1 MRNIIIFGF
10 VLALASCAMPA
21 EEVNGVGFFTP
32 LPEETFIT
40 GSDEITEIWTQYLD
54 AHNNGDIE
62 AIKSMSADS
71 IYILGP
77 DGTEIR
83 TKEEQAE
90 LAKHELLILW
100 TDYFKP
106 VHLEAYPDLHEVFWN
121 AAKTCSVVFNLT
133 PFFSRVVPRWVSITY
148 LERASISGCPGRS
161 ILLKTYPVFSI
172 AGLKVK
178 VTLLPV

>member
-21 EEVNGVGFFTP
+21 EEVKGVGFFTP

-40 GSDEITEIWTQYLD
+40 GSDEITEIWTKYLD

-62 AIKSMSADS
+62 SIKSMSADS
-71 IYILGP
+71 IYVLGP

-90 LAKHELLILW
+90 LLEGWFAAANPTPTASLVLANSTLHWTPELHV
-100 TDYFKP
+100 FGAP
-106 VHLEAYPDLHEVFWN
+106 VVLED
-121 AAKTCSVVFNLT
+121 
-133 PFFSRVVPRWVSITY
+133 SI
-148 LERASISGCPGRS
+148 P
-161 ILLKTYPVFSI
+161 LL
-172 AGLKVK
+172 L
-178 VTLLPV
+178 

>member
-21 EEVNGVGFFTP
+21 EEVKGVGFFTP

-40 GSDEITEIWTQYLD
+40 GSDEITEIWTKYLD

-83 TKEEQAE
+83 TKEEQAG
-90 LAKHELLILW
+90 LLEGW
-100 TDYFKP
+100 FAAANSKWDAYWAMP
-106 VHLEAYPDLHEVFWN
+106 DEA
-121 AAKTCSVVFNLT
+121 
-133 PFFSRVVPRWVSITY
+133 VPGGADSIMPKQTNT
-148 LERASISGCPGRS
+148 ETIVG
-161 ILLKTYPVFSI
+161 
-172 AGLKVK
+172 
-178 VTLLPV
+178 

>member
-32 LPEETFIT
+32 DPERTYIM
-40 GSDEITEIWTQYLD
+40 GSDEITEVWTKYLD

-90 LAKHELLILW
+90 LLEGWFAAANPKW
-100 TDYFKP
+100 
-106 VHLEAYPDLHEVFWN
+106 EAYWAMPYQSVPGGADWVIVGHTVIETIEGEEKITRQMIDAEIKDGKVERFFVY
-121 AAKTCSVVFNLT
+121 AAT
-133 PFFSRVVPRWVSITY
+133 PPTR
-148 LERASISGCPGRS
+148 EEA
-161 ILLKTYPVFSI
+161 
-172 AGLKVK
+172 AEE
-178 VTLLPV
+178 

>member
-32 LPEETFIT
+32 DPERTYIM
-40 GSDEITEIWTQYLD
+40 GSDEITEVWTKYLD

-90 LAKHELLILW
+90 LLEGWFAAANPKW
-100 TDYFKP
+100 
-106 VHLEAYPDLHEVFWN
+106 EAYWAMPYQ
-121 AAKTCSVVFNLT
+121 SV
-133 PFFSRVVPRWVSITY
+133 PGGADWVIVGHTVT
-148 LERASISGCPGRS
+148 ETIEGEE
-161 ILLKTYPVFSI
+161 
-172 AGLKVK
+172 K
-178 VTLLPV
+178 VTLQMIDAEIKDGKVERFFVYAATPPTREEAAEE